1 MNLFSHQRDPKR
13 CRFSLPNEIWKW
25 GIKPQGFAILA
36 YLCYLHVHCK
46 EDVSPSADELASRL
60 HMSTDMAAEQLSELN
75 RRGHGSHI
83 QKQRQE
89 FFLSAQ

>member
-46 EDVSPSADELASRL
+46 EDV
-60 HMSTDMAAEQLSELN
+60 
-75 RRGHGSHI
+75 
-83 QKQRQE
+83 
-89 FFLSAQ
+89 